1 MRFIRSIYYSFMVQ
15 LLLLHLKRH
24 PILLGF
30 WLILFLS
37 VTGALGR
44 LFGVPYLFLDPE
56 YLGKVSFLSFFIVGL
71 CLGGF
76 IMTFHIVSY
85 MLNSY
90 RFPFLATLHYPFYTY
105 LINNSLIPASF
116 VFTYLISLYRF
127 QSGFNSTFTIS
138 INIFSL
144 LLALLIMW
152 GLFLAYFTSFNV
164 NISKLKKNS
173 GDRSANPPGSETEHH
188 ESWERKI
195 KTARIWPV
203 ENFISRNLTLRPVRG
218 VSHYDAALLIRIFRQ
233 HHFTAF
239 IVQVLS
245 FALLVFIG
253 YFIDYPVFVIP
264 AAGSVIILLA
274 TLMMLEGALNFWSR
288 GWRFIAYILLLLL
301 FSLLIRYGWADHRN
315 EAYGLDYDV
324 APRAYLSD
332 TLAAINNFEAIH
344 NDRLKTLKI
353 LDNWL
358 HKAGKK
364 KGKDGKLKMIFIAA
378 SGGGS
383 RASAWSMAVMQKLDS
398 LFAGRV
404 MDHTV
409 LMAGASGG
417 ILGTAYYRELKLQ
430 QIQGA
435 QINPNDIRYYKNITR
450 DLLNP
455 LIEALVVNDFLFP
468 WRTVN
473 IDGRNYHKDR
483 AYIFE
488 QYFNRNTG
496 GVLDKRLVEYA
507 IPEEKA
513 QIPMMILSPTIINDE
528 RFLFISPRPV
538 RYLTRPLNEDLHFS
552 NRAVDGVDFQSFFNY
567 CACENIKFTTALRLN
582 ATYPYILP
590 PAQLPSIP
598 SMQIMDAGIRDNY
611 GIETI
616 ARFIGA
622 FREWINQNT
631 EGIIIIGINAVNNGS
646 PQIAVEAAPSLMKR
660 LLNPIW
666 NLYYNWVQIQEYNN
680 NFKIDLLSTGLDVPV
695 QFLEFNY
702 IPGPKERAASMSFH
716 LTEGEKKNIRN
727 AMNQM
732 PNKEAMEQLK
742 RQLGW

>member
-30 WLILFLS
+30 WLLLFLS
-37 VTGALGR
+37 ITGTVGR
-44 LFGVPYLFLDPE
+44 VFGVPYLFLDPE
-56 YLGKVSFLSFFIVGL
+56 YLGKVSFVSFFIVGI

-105 LINNSLIPASF
+105 LINNSLIPFSF
-116 VFTYLISLYRF
+116 VLTYLISLYRF
-127 QSGFNSTFTIS
+127 QSGFNSTFSIS
-138 INIFSL
+138 VNIFSL
-144 LLALLIMW
+144 LLALLMMW

-164 NISKLKKNS
+164 NISRLKKKS
-173 GDRSANPPGSETEHH
+173 GDRSKKEGSAEADYH
-188 ESWERKI
+188 ESWEQKI

-203 ENFISRNLTLRPVRG
+203 ENFISRNLSIRPVRG
-218 VSHYDAALLIRIFRQ
+218 VEHYDAALLIRIFRQ

-239 IVQVLS
+239 VVQVLS
-245 FALLVFIG
+245 FALLVFLG
-253 YFIDYPVFVIP
+253 YFIDYPAFVIP

-274 TLMMLEGALNFWSR
+274 TLMMFEGALNFWSR
-288 GWRFIAYILLLLL
+288 GWRFIAYMMLLLV

-315 EAYGLDYDV
+315 EAYGLDYQV
-324 APRAYLSD
+324 SPRAYLSD
-332 TLAAINNFEAIH
+332 TLAVINNFEAIDRDRQATIKIL
-344 NDRLKTLKI
+344 NKRLKKI
-353 LDNWL
+353 RS
-358 HKAGKK
+358 KSA
-364 KGKDGKLKMIFIAA
+364 KGQKSKMIFIAA

-383 RASAWSMAVMQKLDS
+383 RASAWSMVVMQKLDS
-398 LFAGRV
+398 LFSGRV

-430 QIQGA
+430 EMQGA
-435 QINPNDIRYYKNITR
+435 NIDPNDIRYYKNITR

-473 IDGRNYHKDR
+473 IEGRNYHKDR

-488 QYFNRNTG
+488 QYFNRNTEG
-496 GVLDKRLVEYA
+496 ILDKRLVDYA
-507 IPEEKA
+507 LPEEQA
-513 QIPMMILSPTIINDE
+513 LIPMMILSPTIINDE

-538 RYLTRPLNEDLHFS
+538 RYLTRPLNEKLHFS
-552 NRAVDGVDFQSFFNY
+552 NRVVDGVDFQSFFDY
-567 CACENIKFTTALRLN
+567 CGCENIKFTTALRLN

-616 ARFIGA
+616 TRFVLA
-622 FREWINQNT
+622 FDEWINQYT
-631 EGIIIIGINAVNNGS
+631 DGILIIGINAVNNGS
-646 PQIAVEAAPSLMKR
+646 PQIAEEAAPSLMKR
-660 LLNPIW
+660 ILNPIW

-680 NFKIDLLSTGLDVPV
+680 NFKIDLLSKTLDVPV

-702 IPGPKERAASMSFH
+702 VPGPKERAASMSFH
-716 LTEGEKKNIRN
+716 LTEGEKENIRN
-727 AMNQM
+727 AMNQI
-732 PNKEAMEQLK
+732 PNKEAIKQLK

>member
-1 MRFIRSIYYSFMVQ
+1 MRFIRSLYYSFIVQ

-24 PILLGF
+24 PLLLSF

-44 LFGVPYLFLDPE
+44 VFGIPYLFLDPE

-105 LINNSLIPASF
+105 LINNSLIPAAF
-116 VFTYLISLYRF
+116 VFTYLISVYRF
-127 QSGFNSTFTIS
+127 QSAFLSTFAIS

-144 LLALLIMW
+144 LLGLLIMW

-164 NISKLKKNS
+164 NISKLKI
-173 GDRSANPPGSETEHH
+173 RSDDQTTNPSEPVVKLN

-203 ENFISRNLTLRPVRG
+203 ENFISRNLSIRPVRG
-218 VSHYDAALLIRIFRQ
+218 VSHYDASLLIRIFRQ
-233 HHFTAF
+233 HHLTAF

-245 FALLVFIG
+245 FALLVFLG
-253 YFIDYPVFVIP
+253 YFIEYPVFVIP

-274 TLMMLEGALNFWSR
+274 TLMMFEGALNFWSR
-288 GWRFIAYILLLLL
+288 GWRFIAYMLLLLV

-315 EAYGLDYDV
+315 EAYGLDYQV
-324 APRAYLSD
+324 PPRAYLSD
-332 TLAAINNFEAIH
+332 TLAAINNFENIYRDQR
-344 NDRLKTLKI
+344 NTLKI
-353 LDNWL
+353 LKNWL
-358 HKAGKK
+358 HKVKRSKK
-364 KGKDGKLKMIFIAA
+364 EGAKPKMIFIAA

-398 LFAGRV
+398 LFPNRV

-409 LMAGASGG
+409 LMTGASGG
-417 ILGTAYYRELKLQ
+417 ILGTAYYRELKLRELE
-430 QIQGA
+430 GA
-435 QINPNDIRYYKNITR
+435 HIDPNDIRYYQNITR

-455 LIEALVVNDFLFP
+455 LTEALVVNDFLFP
-468 WRTVN
+468 WRRVH
-473 IDGRNYHKDR
+473 IDGKEYHKDR

-488 QYFNRNTG
+488 QYFNRNTEG
-496 GVLDKRLVEYA
+496 ILDKRLVEYA
-507 IPEEKA
+507 IPEEQA
-513 QIPMMILSPTIINDE
+513 RIPMMILSPTIINDE
-528 RFLFISPRPV
+528 RFLFISPHPV
-538 RYLTRPLNEDLHFS
+538 RYLTRPLNDDLHFS
-552 NRAVDGVDFQSFFNY
+552 NRAVDGVDFQSYFNY
-567 CACENIKFTTALRLN
+567 CGCENIKFTTALRLN

-611 GIETI
+611 GIESI
-616 ARFIGA
+616 SRFIQT
-622 FREWINQNT
+622 FREWIDQNT
-631 EGIIIIGINAVNNGS
+631 NGIVIIGINAVNNGS
-646 PQIAVEAAPSLMKR
+646 PQIAEEAAPSLMKR
-660 LLNPIW
+660 ILNPIW

-680 NFKIDLLSTGLDVPV
+680 NFKIDLLSKTLNVPV

-702 IPGPKERAASMSFH
+702 IPGPKVRAASMSFH

-727 AMNQM
+727 AMNQI
-732 PNKEAMEQLK
+732 PNKEAIEQLK